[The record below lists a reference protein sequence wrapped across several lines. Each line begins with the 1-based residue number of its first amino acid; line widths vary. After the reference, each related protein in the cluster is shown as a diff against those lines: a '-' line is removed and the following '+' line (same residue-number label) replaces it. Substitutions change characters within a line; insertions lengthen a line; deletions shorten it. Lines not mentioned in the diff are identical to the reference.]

1 MESSGLSRFQLSH
14 EILDTIL
21 ATNSLKINQLLTL
34 LRLFSIYSCPCH
46 DCIPAMTIKEV
57 SILVVDDEEA
67 FRYML
72 SSLLVGAG
80 YGVDTAVDGV
90 AAINAIQNK
99 LYHVVLCDV
108 KMPKV
113 DGVEVLKFI
122 KANAPGVE
130 VIMLTGIADVKTAV
144 ECMKLG
150 AYDFITKPTTTDE
163 LLSTIQ
169 RALERRQLLID
180 NLVMKGALERLQGP
194 FQMVGESEA
203 IRKVLEIAA
212 KVAPTEST
220 VLIQGP
226 SGTGKEL
233 VANFIYQHSA
243 RSNEPFVTLNCASI
257 PDTLIESELFG
268 HEKGAF
274 TDARTMKPGIV
285 EIANKGTLFL
295 DEIGDISPI
304 VQPKILRFIQS
315 GEFRRVGGNTTL
327 TADCR
332 ILSATNKN
340 LKEEVKEGKFRE
352 DLLYRLNVITIEV
365 PPLRQRKNDIP
376 LLVAAFLNSRM
387 KTKTKPGISAKA
399 IEVLMEYDWPG
410 NIRELENVIERA
422 AILCRNNMIEPQ
434 DLSLP
439 NVLMSLPARGSSDN
453 KIGTALPLKEIER
466 MHIEGVLKSFR
477 GNKAESAKILGISL
491 KTLYT
496 KIQQFQIKLS

>member
-1 MESSGLSRFQLSH
+1 
-14 EILDTIL
+14 
-21 ATNSLKINQLLTL
+21 
-34 LRLFSIYSCPCH
+34 
-46 DCIPAMTIKEV
+46 MTKKEA

-72 SSLLVGAG
+72 SSLLSGMG
-80 YGVDTAVDGV
+80 YNVDTAVDGV

-113 DGVEVLKFI
+113 DGLEVLKFI
-122 KANAPGVE
+122 RANVPGLE
-130 VIMLTGIADVKTAV
+130 AIMLTGMADVKTAV
-144 ECMKLG
+144 ECMKVG
-150 AYDFITKPTTTDE
+150 AYDYITKPTTADE
-163 LLSTIQ
+163 LIATIQ

-180 NLVMKGALERLQGP
+180 NLVMKGALDRLQGP
-194 FQMVGESEA
+194 FQMVGESEPF
-203 IRKVLEIAA
+203 RKVLEIAA

-220 VLIQGP
+220 VLIQGS

-233 VANFIYQHSA
+233 IANFVYQNSG
-243 RSNEPFVTLNCASI
+243 RKEEPFVTLNCASI

-274 TDARTMKPGIV
+274 TDARSMKQGIV
-285 EIANKGTLFL
+285 EIADKGTLFL

-327 TADCR
+327 TADVR

-340 LKEEVKEGKFRE
+340 LKDEVREGRFRE
-352 DLLYRLNVITIEV
+352 DLLYRLNVITIEI
-365 PPLRQRKNDIP
+365 PPLRQRKADIP
-376 LLVAAFLNSRM
+376 LLVASFINNRM
-387 KTKTKPGISAKA
+387 KTKVKPSVSPRAM
-399 IEVLMEYDWPG
+399 EVLMDYDWPG

-422 AILCRNNMIEPQ
+422 AILCRNSIIEPQ

-439 NVLMSLPARGSSDN
+439 NTPMSLPAGSHADN

-466 MHIEGVLKSFR
+466 MHIEGVLRSFR
-477 GNKAESAKILGISL
+477 GNKAEAAKILGISL

-496 KIQQFQIKLS
+496 KIQQYQIKLN

>member
-1 MESSGLSRFQLSH
+1 M
-14 EILDTIL
+14 
-21 ATNSLKINQLLTL
+21 AK
-34 LRLFSIYSCPCH
+34 
-46 DCIPAMTIKEV
+46 KEA

-72 SSLLVGAG
+72 SSLLTGAG
-80 YGVDTAVDGV
+80 YTVDTANDGV
-90 AAINAIQNK
+90 QAINAVQNK
-99 LYHVVLCDV
+99 LYHVVLCDM

-113 DGVEVLKFI
+113 DGLEVLKFI
-122 KANAPGVE
+122 RANVPGLE
-130 VIMLTGIADVKTAV
+130 VIMLTGVADVKMAV
-144 ECMKLG
+144 ECMKVG
-150 AYDFITKPTTTDE
+150 AYDYITKPTTSDE
-163 LLSTIQ
+163 LLSTIS

-180 NLVMKGALERLQGP
+180 NIVMKGALDRIQGQ
-194 FQMVGESEA
+194 FAMVGESDA
-203 IRKVLEIAA
+203 FHKVIEIAA

-233 VANFIYQHSA
+233 VANFVYQNSV
-243 RSNEPFVTLNCASI
+243 RKGEPFVTLNCASI

-268 HEKGAF
+268 YEKGAF
-274 TDARTMKPGIV
+274 TDARSMKPGIV

-327 TADCR
+327 TADVR

-340 LKEEVKEGKFRE
+340 LKDEVREGRFRE
-352 DLLYRLNVITIEV
+352 DLLYRLNVITIDV
-365 PPLRQRKNDIP
+365 PPLRARKEDIP
-376 LLVAAFLNSRM
+376 LLVAHFITNRM
-387 KTKTKPGISAKA
+387 KTRTKPTIAPKA
-399 IEVLMEYDWPG
+399 MEILMEYDWPG

-422 AILCRNNMIEPQ
+422 AILCRTNVIEPQ

-439 NVLMSLPARGSSDN
+439 NSPMSLPTGGRADN
-453 KIGTALPLKEIER
+453 KLGTALPLKEIER
-466 MHIEGVLKSFR
+466 LHIEGVLRSFR
-477 GNKAESAKILGISL
+477 GNKAEAAKILGISL

-496 KIQQFQIKLS
+496 KIQQYQIKLS

>member
-1 MESSGLSRFQLSH
+1 
-14 EILDTIL
+14 
-21 ATNSLKINQLLTL
+21 
-34 LRLFSIYSCPCH
+34 
-46 DCIPAMTIKEV
+46 
-57 SILVVDDEEA
+57 
-67 FRYML
+67 L
-72 SSLLVGAG
+72 SSLMSGAG
-80 YGVDTAVDGV
+80 YGVDTAADGV
-90 AAINAIQNK
+90 TAINAIQTK
-99 LYHVVLCDV
+99 LYHVVLLDL

-113 DGVEVLKFI
+113 DGLEVLKFI

-130 VIMLTGIADVKTAV
+130 VIMLTGMADVKTAV
-144 ECMKLG
+144 ECMKTG
-150 AYDFITKPTTTDE
+150 AYDYITKPTTADE
-163 LLSTIQ
+163 LLTTIQ

-180 NLVMKGALERLQGP
+180 NIVMKGTIERIQGT
-194 FQMVGESEA
+194 FEMVGESEA
-203 IRKVLEIAA
+203 YRRVLEIAA

-233 VANFIYQHSA
+233 IANFIYQNSS
-243 RSNEPFVTLNCASI
+243 RTDEPFVTLNCASI

-274 TDARTMKPGIV
+274 TDARQQKQGIV

-327 TADCR
+327 KADVR

-340 LKEEVKEGKFRE
+340 LQEEVREGKFRE
-352 DLLYRLNVITIEV
+352 DLLYRLNVITIDV
-365 PPLRQRKNDIP
+365 PPLRVRKNDIP
-376 LLVAAFLNSRM
+376 LLAAHFLTNRM
-387 KTKTKPGISAKA
+387 KTRVKPTISSRAM
-399 IEVLMEYDWPG
+399 EVLMDYDWPG
-410 NIRELENVIERA
+410 NIRELENVLERA
-422 AILCRNNMIEPQ
+422 AILCRNNLIEPQ

-439 NVLMSLPARGSSDN
+439 NAPMSLPVGTMSDQ
-453 KIGTALPLKEIER
+453 KIGTAIPLKEIER
-466 MHIEGVLKSFR
+466 LHIEGVLRSFR

-496 KIQQFQIKLS
+496 KIQQYQIKLS

>member
-1 MESSGLSRFQLSH
+1 MAKKE
-14 EILDTIL
+14 
-21 ATNSLKINQLLTL
+21 
-34 LRLFSIYSCPCH
+34 FS
-46 DCIPAMTIKEV
+46 V
-57 SILVVDDEEA
+57 LVVDDEEA

-72 SSLLVGAG
+72 SGLLTRAG
-80 YGVDTAVDGV
+80 YAVDTSVDGV
-90 AAINAIQNK
+90 AAINAVQTK
-99 LYHVVLCDV
+99 LYDVVLCDL

-122 KANAPGVE
+122 KSNFPGVE
-130 VIMLTGIADVKTAV
+130 VVMLTGISDVRIAV
-144 ECMKLG
+144 ECIKLG
-150 AYDFITKPTTTDE
+150 AYDFITKPTTSDE
-163 LLSTIQ
+163 LLTSIQ

-180 NLVMKGALERLQGP
+180 NVVMKGALEKLQGQ
-194 FQMVGESEA
+194 FEMVGESA
-203 IRKVLEIAA
+203 PFRKVLEIAA

-233 VANFIYQHSA
+233 VAHFIYQHSG

-274 TDARTMKPGIV
+274 TDARAMKQGIV

-327 TADCR
+327 KADCR

-340 LKEEVKEGKFRE
+340 LKDQVREGKFRE
-352 DLLYRLNVITIEV
+352 DLLYRLNVITIEL
-365 PPLRQRKNDIP
+365 PSLRQRKEDIP
-376 LLVAAFLNSRM
+376 LLVASFLHNRM
-387 KTKTKPGISAKA
+387 KTKVETTISPKA
-399 IEVLMEYDWPG
+399 MEVLMGYDWPG

-422 AILCRNNMIEPQ
+422 AILCRNNNIEPQ

-439 NVLMSLPARGSSDN
+439 NAPMSLPVSARTDE
-453 KIGTALPLKEIER
+453 KLGTAIPLKDIER
-466 MHIEGVLKSFR
+466 MHIEGVLRSFR
-477 GNKAESAKILGISL
+477 GNKAETAKVLGISL

-496 KIQQFQIKLS
+496 KIQQYQTKLN

>member
-1 MESSGLSRFQLSH
+1 M
-14 EILDTIL
+14 
-21 ATNSLKINQLLTL
+21 TNK
-34 LRLFSIYSCPCH
+34 
-46 DCIPAMTIKEV
+46 DA

-72 SSLLVGAG
+72 STLLNAAG
-80 YGVDTAVDGV
+80 YSVDTALDGV
-90 AAINAIQNK
+90 AAINALQAK
-99 LYHVVLCDV
+99 LYHLVLCDV
-108 KMPKV
+108 RMPNV

-122 KANAPGVE
+122 KANTPGIE
-130 VIMLTGIADVKTAV
+130 VVMLTGYADVKTAV

-150 AYDFITKPTTTDE
+150 AYDYITKPTTTEE
-163 LLSTIQ
+163 LMSTIE
-169 RALERRQLLID
+169 RGLERRHLLID
-180 NLVMKGALERLQGP
+180 NFVMKGALDRLQGP
-194 FQMVGESEA
+194 FDMVGESDA
-203 IRKVLEIAA
+203 IRRVLEIAA

-220 VLIQGP
+220 ILIQGP

-233 VANFIYQHSA
+233 VANFIFQNSS
-243 RSNEPFVTLNCASI
+243 RTTEPFVTLNCASI

-274 TDARTMKPGIV
+274 TDARQMKQGIV

-315 GEFRRVGGNTTL
+315 GEFRRVGGNVTL
-327 TADCR
+327 NADCR

-340 LKEEVKEGKFRE
+340 LKEEVKEGRFRE
-352 DLLYRLNVITIEV
+352 DLLYRLNVITIDV
-365 PPLRQRKNDIP
+365 PPLRQRKQDIP
-376 LLVAAFLNSRM
+376 LLVASFLSNRM
-387 KTKTKPGISAKA
+387 KTKVKPVISPKA
-399 IEVLMEYDWPG
+399 MEVLIDYEWPG

-422 AILCRNNMIEPQ
+422 AILCRANTIEPQ

-439 NVLMSLPARGSSDN
+439 NTPLSLPSGTHGDQ
-453 KIGTALPLKEIER
+453 KIGTAIPLKEIDR

-496 KIQQFQIKLS
+496 KIQQYQIKLS

>member
-1 MESSGLSRFQLSH
+1 
-14 EILDTIL
+14 
-21 ATNSLKINQLLTL
+21 
-34 LRLFSIYSCPCH
+34 
-46 DCIPAMTIKEV
+46 MTKKEV
-57 SILVVDDEEA
+57 SVLVVDDEEA

-72 SSLLVGAG
+72 SALLTGAG
-80 YGVDTAVDGV
+80 YSVETAADGV
-90 AAINAIQNK
+90 NAINAVQTK

-113 DGVEVLKFI
+113 DGVEVLRFI
-122 KANAPGVE
+122 KANFPGIE
-130 VIMLTGIADVKTAV
+130 VIMLTGIGDVKIAV
-144 ECMKLG
+144 ECMRIG
-150 AYDFITKPTTTDE
+150 AYDFITKPTTSDE
-163 LLSTIQ
+163 LLSTFQ

-180 NLVMKGALERLQGP
+180 NMVMKGALDRLQGP
-194 FQMVGESEA
+194 SDMVGESEA
-203 IRKVLEIAA
+203 FRKVLEIAA

-220 VLIQGP
+220 VLIQGA

-233 VANFIYQHSA
+233 VANYIFQHSNRA
-243 RSNEPFVTLNCASI
+243 SDPFITLNCASI
-257 PDTLIESELFG
+257 PDTLIESEMFG

-274 TDARTMKPGIV
+274 TDARAMKQGIV

-327 TADCR
+327 RADCR

-340 LKEEVKEGKFRE
+340 LPDEVKEGRFRG

-365 PPLRQRKNDIP
+365 PPLRARKEDIP
-376 LLVAAFLNSRM
+376 LLVASFLAHRM
-387 KTKTKPGISAKA
+387 KSRVKKTIAPRALDI
-399 IEVLMEYDWPG
+399 LMEYDWPG

-422 AILCRNNMIEPQ
+422 AILCQNDIIDSA

-439 NVLMSLPARGSSDN
+439 SAPMAMTGGGRSDD
-453 KIGTALPLKEIER
+453 KIGTAVPLKEIER
-466 MHIEGVLKSFR
+466 MHIEGVLKSLR

-496 KIQQFQIKLS
+496 KLQQYQIKLQT

>member
-1 MESSGLSRFQLSH
+1 MKKK
-14 EILDTIL
+14 D
-21 ATNSLKINQLLTL
+21 A
-34 LRLFSIYSCPCH
+34 
-46 DCIPAMTIKEV
+46 

-72 SSLLVGAG
+72 SSLLGGAG
-80 YGVDTAVDGV
+80 YEVDTALDGV
-90 AAINAIQNK
+90 TAINSVQAK
-99 LYHVVLCDV
+99 LYHLVLCDV

-122 KANAPGVE
+122 KANVPGIE
-130 VIMLTGIADVKTAV
+130 VVMLTGNADVKTAV
-144 ECMKLG
+144 ECMKIG
-150 AYDFITKPTTTDE
+150 AYDYITKPTTTDE
-163 LLSTIQ
+163 LMSTIQ
-169 RALERRQLLID
+169 RALERRQLVID
-180 NLVMKGALERLQGP
+180 NVVMKGELDRLQGP
-194 FQMVGESEA
+194 FDMVGESEA
-203 IRKVLEIAA
+203 FRRVLDIAA

-243 RSNEPFVTLNCASI
+243 RTAEPFVTLNCASI

-274 TDARTMKPGIV
+274 TDARQMKQGIV

-327 TADCR
+327 NADCR

-340 LKEEVKEGKFRE
+340 LKDEVKEGRFRE
-352 DLLYRLNVITIEV
+352 DLLYRLNVITIDV
-365 PPLRQRKNDIP
+365 PTLRQRKQDIP
-376 LLVAAFLNSRM
+376 LLVASFLNNRM
-387 KTKTKPGISAKA
+387 KTKVKPGMSARA
-399 IEVLMEYDWPG
+399 MEVLMDYDWPG

-422 AILCRNNMIEPQ
+422 AILCRENLIEPQ

-439 NVLMSLPARGSSDN
+439 NAPMSLPAGSHGDQ
-453 KIGTALPLKEIER
+453 KIGTAVPLKEIER

-496 KIQQFQIKLS
+496 KIQQYQIKLS